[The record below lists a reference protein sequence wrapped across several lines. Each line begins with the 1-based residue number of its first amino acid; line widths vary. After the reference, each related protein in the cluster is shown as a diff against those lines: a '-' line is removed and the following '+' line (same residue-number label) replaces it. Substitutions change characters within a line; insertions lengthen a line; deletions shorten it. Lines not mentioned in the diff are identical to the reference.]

1 MTISADFKKVGFF
14 CGLICLMV
22 SFIFIFGYSARA
34 ETKYIESTNGQTC
47 AEICEAD
54 EGENGE
60 PLYCVGMTVG
70 HEWQDHRFCW
80 INEDAGYGGGDYCE
94 KAVGGCNSVLYDGG
108 FGGCSNPY
116 SDNDCYNQSYRQA
129 SWTDC
134 VCRTDETPILN
145 HTGTEDTFENI
156 GANWAGDPF
165 ETDYFYQGFN
175 SPTNNIGKIT
185 RFSTFIGSLGWN
197 GTSDPTN
204 FAWFK
209 LAFYFADSVNDC
221 FAFEVQKDI
230 RCMFGCQE
238 NLTYSQV
245 QVPAN
250 PDGTLRAEN
259 YWELNGTLENPIYD
273 SAEHDEYFCG
283 IGIFGSH
290 MQNATSSIIV
300 LTQENENLMDGR
312 NVKTSSNV
320 FPLSFKFYGEQ
331 QEATSTGECLCDDFP
346 NDPTW
351 YDYVEYGISCAL
363 KKTTCWL
370 FIPSDVAIETFVSE
384 GESLK
389 EKFPAST
396 LYGLVEP
403 IKDSADIE
411 MNGTSTS
418 NLKMPMVNKTGDFY
432 MLTVASSSSVS
443 AMIGTTNANSWRVGI
458 AYVIWAMFAG
468 LVFMIIF

>member
-1 MTISADFKKVGFF
+1 MTNLTDFKKVGFF
-14 CGLICLMV
+14 CGPICLMT

-47 AEICEAD
+47 ADICEAD

-70 HEWQDHRFCW
+70 HEWQDHR
-80 INEDAGYGGGDYCE
+80 YCRATNNNYCQKE
-94 KAVGGCNSVLYDGG
+94 VGGCNTVLVDNE
-108 FGGCSNPY
+108 FGGCSDPY
-116 SDNDCYNQSYRQA
+116 SDSDCYNQSERQA
-129 SWTDC
+129 SWSDC
-134 VCRTDETPILN
+134 VCRTTETPILN
-145 HTGTEDTFENI
+145 HTGTIDTFENI

-175 SPTNNIGKIT
+175 WPTKNIGKIT
-185 RFSTFIGSLGWN
+185 RFSTFIGSLGWAGN
-197 GTSDPTN
+197 SDPTN

-209 LAFYFADSVNDC
+209 LAFYFAENADDC
-221 FAFEVQKDI
+221 FAFEVQKQI
-230 RCMFGCQE
+230 ECIFGCE
-238 NLTYSQV
+238 ETLTYSQV

-273 SAEHDEYFCG
+273 SANPLFYENGEYFCG

-290 MQNATSSIIV
+290 RQSATSSIVV

-320 FPLSFKFYGEQ
+320 FPLSFKLYGESSPQ
-331 QEATSTGECLCDDFP
+331 ATTTAQCVCDDFP

-351 YDYVEYGISCAL
+351 YDYVEYGISCAI

-370 FIPSDVAIETFVSE
+370 FIPSEVAIETFVSE
-384 GESLK
+384 GENLK
-389 EKFPAST
+389 QKFPAST
-396 LYGLVEP
+396 LYGLVDP
-403 IKDSADIE
+403 IKESADIE

-418 NLKMPMVNKTGDFY
+418 NLKMPMVNKSGDFY
-432 MLTVASSSSVS
+432 MLTVASSTSV
-443 AMIGTTNANSWRVGI
+443 ANMIGTTNANSWRVGI